1 MTAVIFV
8 KSFHFWEEN
17 RVVLGGIPVI
27 FGEMVSE
34 CFPPE

>member
-17 RVVLGGIPVI
+17 KVVLDGIPVDFRRNGI
-27 FGEMVSE
+27 
-34 CFPPE
+34 